1 MRGKQPVQ
9 VSALAFVDPDARVL
23 RDHPLRT
30 IRTFADQALAQ
41 LSGEFDRLY
50 ARIGRLSIPPERLL
64 KASLLMALYSVRSE
78 RAFCEQLDY
87 NLLFRWFLQMDLV
100 EPSFDHSSFSKNRS
114 RLLEHSIAQQ
124 FFDEVVAYAR
134 GLDLLSD
141 EHFSV
146 DGTLIE
152 ANASLKSFKQR
163 DHDDGDPPAS
173 PPDDP
178 GNPSVD
184 FHGERRSNATHQSTT
199 DPEARL
205 KKKGKGKEA
214 KLVFEGHGLMEN
226 RNGFLTDVLVTQASG
241 TAERDAVPKLLDGA
255 RERGFHPTTLGA
267 DKNYDTQGCVAD
279 MRARGVT
286 PHVAQNTTRRR
297 STIDG
302 RTTCHPGYGLSQRIR
317 KRIEEI
323 WGWAKTVGGLR
334 RSRFRGVIKLQ
345 WAAYL
350 VGAAYNLA
358 RLAGM
363 LRCITPQAASAA

>member
-9 VSALAFVDPDARVL
+9 VSALAFVDPESRVPH
-23 RDHPLRT
+23 DHPLRT
-30 IRTFADQALAQ
+30 IRIYANRALAQ

-50 ARIGRLSIPPERLL
+50 AQNGRLSIPPERLL

-114 RLLEHSIAQQ
+114 RLLEHHLAQQ

-141 EHFSV
+141 EHFTV

-152 ANASLKSFKQR
+152 ANASLKSFKKLDQE
-163 DHDDGDPPAS
+163 GDPPPS

-184 FHGERRSNATHQSTT
+184 FHGEKRSNATHRSTT

-214 KLVFEGHGLMEN
+214 KLVFEGHGLTEN
-226 RNGFLTDVLVTQASG
+226 RHGFLVDVLVTQASG

-255 RERGFHPTTLGA
+255 TERGFHPRTLGA

-286 PHVAQNTTRRR
+286 PHVAQNTTRRK
-297 STIDG
+297 SAIDG
-302 RTTCHPGYGLSQRIR
+302 RTTCHPGYAISQRIR
-317 KRIEEI
+317 KRIEEV

-334 RSRFRGVIKLQ
+334 RSRFRGVAKLQ

-350 VGAAYNLA
+350 IGAAYNLV
-358 RLAGM
+358 RLAGL
-363 LRCITPQAASAA
+363 LRCIHRPATAAA

>member
-9 VSALAFVDPDARVL
+9 ASALAFVDPESRVP

-30 IRTFADQALAQ
+30 IRRFADLALAQ
-41 LSGEFDRLY
+41 LSPELDRLY

-64 KASLLMALYSVRSE
+64 KASLLMALYSIRSE

-114 RLLEHSIAQQ
+114 RLLEHHMAQQ

-141 EHFSV
+141 EHFTV

-152 ANASLKSFKQR
+152 ANASLKSFKQKPQ
-163 DHDDGDPPAS
+163 DGDPPPT

-184 FHGERRSNATHQSTT
+184 FHGEKRSNATHQSTT

-226 RNGFLTDVLVTQASG
+226 RNGIMVDVLVTQASG
-241 TAERDAVPKLLDGA
+241 TAERDAVPILLDQA
-255 RERGFHPTTLGA
+255 KERGFHPKTLGL
-267 DKNYDTQGCVAD
+267 DKNYDTQGCVAE

-286 PHVAQNTTRRR
+286 PHVAQNTTRRK
-297 STIDG
+297 SAIDG
-302 RTTCHPGYGLSQRIR
+302 RTTCQPGYAISQRIR

-334 RSRFRGVIKLQ
+334 RSRFQGVQKLQ

-350 VGAAYNLA
+350 VAAAYNLT

-363 LRCITPQAASAA
+363 VRCIDRLATAAA

>member
-1 MRGKQPVQ
+1 MAIRQRLPMSARSRPVELSPNLQ
-9 VSALAFVDPDARVL
+9 KYVETGEAL
-23 RDHPLRT
+23 
-30 IRTFADQALAQ
+30 LAQ
-41 LSGEFDRLY
+41 
-50 ARIGRLSIPPERLL
+50 P
-64 KASLLMALYSVRSE
+64 
-78 RAFCEQLDY
+78 
-87 NLLFRWFLQMDLV
+87 FRG
-100 EPSFDHSSFSKNRS
+100 
-114 RLLEHSIAQQ
+114 IT
-124 FFDEVVAYAR
+124 
-134 GLDLLSD
+134 
-141 EHFSV
+141 V

-152 ANASLKSFKQR
+152 ANASLKSFRQKPE
-163 DHDDGDPPAS
+163 DGDPPAS

-184 FHGERRSNATHQSTT
+184 FHGEKRSNATHQSTT

-255 RERGFHPTTLGA
+255 TERGFHPKTLGA
-267 DKNYDTQGCVAD
+267 DKNYDTQGCVAE

-286 PHVAQNTTRRR
+286 PHVAQNTTRRK

-302 RTTCHPGYGLSQRIR
+302 RTTCHPGYAISQRIR

-323 WGWAKTVGGLR
+323 WDGAKTVGGLR
-334 RSRFRGVIKLQ
+334 RSRFRGVEKLQ

-350 VGAAYNLA
+350 VGAAYNLS

-363 LRCITPQAASAA
+363 LRCITPLTAAAA

>member
-1 MRGKQPVQ
+1 MRGKESYQGTML
-9 VSALAFVDPDARVL
+9 ALIDPETYIPQ
-23 RDHPLRT
+23 DHPLRT
-30 IRTFADQALAQ
+30 IRIFADLALSQ
-41 LSGEFDRLY
+41 LAGEFDGLY
-50 ARIGRLSIPPERLL
+50 ADNGRRSIPPERLL

-78 RAFCEQLDY
+78 RAFCEQLTY
-87 NLLFRWFLQMDLV
+87 NFLFRWFLHMDLV
-100 EPSFDHSSFSKNRS
+100 EPSFDHSSFSKNRT
-114 RLLEHSIAQQ
+114 RVMEHEIAQQ
-124 FFDEVVAYAR
+124 FFDEIIAYAR

-152 ANASLKSFKQR
+152 ANASPKSFKKKPK
-163 DHDDGDPPAS
+163 DDDPPPT

-199 DPEARL
+199 DPDARL

-214 KLVFEGHGLMEN
+214 KLVYEGHGLMEN
-226 RNGFLTDVLVTQASG
+226 RNGFLVDCLVTQASG
-241 TAERDAVPKLLDGA
+241 TAERDAVPLLLDGA
-255 RERGFHPTTLGA
+255 RERGFCPRTLGA

-286 PHVAQNTTRRR
+286 PHVAQNTTRRK

-302 RTTCHPGYGLSQRIR
+302 RTTCRPGYAISQRIR

-323 WGWAKTVGGLR
+323 WGWAKEVGGLR
-334 RSRFRGVIKLQ
+334 RSRFRGVKKLQ
-345 WAAYL
+345 WASYL

-363 LRCITPQAASAA
+363 LRCIYPLRATAA